1 MRFHHWRHVTP
12 EKVINCSVLYVFLKT
27 LMKTLC
33 YDRHDPK
40 DSIPVIQYI
49 IKNRKKATLTTH
61 AVFLRFLRKFVK
73 CLLCFAAFSCL
84 LSRYAKCSCRWFCQK
99 VRLRSHGRFVGA
111 IYWNAMF
118 CTMFCTLNPT
128 DEEKGDP
135 IISLVINNTFCNAK

>member
-1 MRFHHWRHVTP
+1 MRFHHWRHLHQKKLLIAVSCMYFKKPWWKHFVTIDMTQRIP
-12 EKVINCSVLYVFLKT
+12 FRWYNTSLK
-27 LMKTLC
+27 
-33 YDRHDPK
+33 
-40 DSIPVIQYI
+40 IE
-49 IKNRKKATLTTH
+49 KKATLTTH
-61 AVFLRFLRKFVK
+61 AVFLRFLKKFVK

-84 LSRYAKCSCRWFCQK
+84 LSRYAKCPCRWFCQK
-99 VRLRSHGRFVGA
+99 VKLRSHGRFVGA